1 MRRKSDED
9 WEEGQLFVFGD
20 DGEVLPYTEAPS
32 EPPPE
37 APAAPVPEPEET
49 FEVRA
54 RIADAPRS
62 AEAFLAE
69 RSERP
74 ARTNRRARKSEPA
87 DPFEFEYCN
96 DPEEWERR
104 AKEMAEK
111 KGRKRPKRSL
121 KMRAAAAL
129 ARREYTRKAL
139 REKLLRGLEEGE
151 TEADVDEAL
160 NDMERWG
167 YLSDE
172 RFAKVRARNKASV
185 LGDRRIREE
194 LRREGVAQETAKI
207 AMNEIA
213 EPENVRCYR
222 LWKRRFGELPADR
235 KEREKQIR
243 YLLYRGFSMSSVDDV
258 LRGRVIVE
266 EEEVTDWGL

>member
-1 MRRKSDED
+1 MKRNSED
-9 WEEGQLFVFGD
+9 NWEEGQLFVFGD
-20 DGEVLPYTEAPS
+20 DGEVLPYTEAPP
-32 EPPPE
+32 EPAPE
-37 APAAPVPEPEET
+37 APAAPEPEPEET
-49 FEVRA
+49 FEA
-54 RIADAPRS
+54 RPRTLDAPRS

-74 ARTNRRARKSEPA
+74 VRTGRRARRQEPE

-104 AKEMAEK
+104 AKEKAEK

-139 REKLLRGLEEGE
+139 REKLLRSLEEGE

-194 LRREGVAQETAKI
+194 LRREGVAQ
-207 AMNEIA
+207 
-213 EPENVRCYR
+213 
-222 LWKRRFGELPADR
+222 
-235 KEREKQIR
+235 
-243 YLLYRGFSMSSVDDV
+243 
-258 LRGRVIVE
+258 
-266 EEEVTDWGL
+266 

>member
-1 MRRKSDED
+1 MKRKSED
-9 WEEGQLFVFGD
+9 NWEEGQLFVFGD
-20 DGEVLPYTEAPS
+20 DGEVLPCTEAP
-32 EPPPE
+32 PE
-37 APAAPVPEPEET
+37 LKPARGPEPEET
-49 FEVRA
+49 FEAKRRV
-54 RIADAPRS
+54 DGAPRS

-69 RSERP
+69 REGLRM
-74 ARTNRRARKSEPA
+74 RTMRRIRRKELE

-104 AKEMAEK
+104 AKEKAEK

-151 TEADVDEAL
+151 NEADVDEAL

-172 RFAKVRARNKASV
+172 RFAKVRARNKASI

-194 LRREGVAQETAKI
+194 LRREGVAQETARI
-207 AMNEIA
+207 AMDEIT

-222 LWKRRFGELPADR
+222 LWKRRFGELPTDR

>member
-1 MRRKSDED
+1 MKRNSED
-9 WEEGQLFVFGD
+9 NWEEGQLFVFGD
-20 DGEVLPYTEAPS
+20 DGEVLPYTEAPPES
-32 EPPPE
+32 EPVI
-37 APAAPVPEPEET
+37 VPEPEET
-49 FEVRA
+49 FDVTPRA
-54 RIADAPRS
+54 VDAPRS

-69 RSERP
+69 RGNRSV
-74 ARTNRRARKSEPA
+74 RTSRRARREEPE

-104 AKEMAEK
+104 AKEKAEK

-151 TEADVDEAL
+151 TEADVNEAL

-172 RFAKVRARNKASV
+172 RFAKVRARNKASI

-194 LRREGVAQETAKI
+194 LRREGVAQETAKL

>member
-1 MRRKSDED
+1 MRRRNDED

-20 DGEVLPYTEAPS
+20 DGDVVPYTEAPP
-32 EPPPE
+32 EPLPE
-37 APAAPVPEPEET
+37 PSAAFELEPEET
-49 FEVRA
+49 FEA
-54 RIADAPRS
+54 RVGAADAPRS

-69 RSERP
+69 REARP
-74 ARTNRRARKSEPA
+74 ARAGRRARKNEPA

-104 AKEMAEK
+104 AKEKAEK

-139 REKLLRGLEEGE
+139 REKLLRNLEEGE

-185 LGDRRIREE
+185 LGDRRLREE
-194 LRREGVAQETAKI
+194 LRREGVAQETAKL
-207 AMNEIA
+207 AMDEIA

>member
-1 MRRKSDED
+1 MKRNNED
-9 WEEGQLFVFGD
+9 NWEEGQLFVFGD
-20 DGEVLPYTEAPS
+20 DGEVLPYTEAPPET
-32 EPPPE
+32 EPILS
-37 APAAPVPEPEET
+37 PEPEET
-49 FEVRA
+49 FEVKARA
-54 RIADAPRS
+54 AGAPRS

-69 RSERP
+69 RE
-74 ARTNRRARKSEPA
+74 ARSVRSVRRTRVKEPE
-87 DPFEFEYCN
+87 DPFAFEYCN
-96 DPEEWERR
+96 DPEEWEHRT
-104 AKEMAEK
+104 KEKAEK

-139 REKLLRGLEEGE
+139 REKLIRGLEEGE
-151 TEADVDEAL
+151 TEVDVDEAL

-172 RFAKVRARNKASV
+172 RFAKVRARNKASIF
-185 LGDRRIREE
+185 GDRRIREE
-194 LRREGVAQETAKI
+194 LRREGVAQETARI
-207 AMNEIA
+207 AMDEIA

-222 LWKRRFGELPADR
+222 LWKRRFGEFPADR

-266 EEEVTDWGL
+266 EEEVSDWGL